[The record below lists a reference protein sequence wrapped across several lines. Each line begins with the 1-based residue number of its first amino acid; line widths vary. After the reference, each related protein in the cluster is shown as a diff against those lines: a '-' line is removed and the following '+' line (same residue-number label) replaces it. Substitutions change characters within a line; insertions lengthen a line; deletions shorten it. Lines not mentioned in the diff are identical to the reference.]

1 MKATKQRP
9 KGRRDDRRP
18 PDDRPEREGHREDPF
33 DRGQLPDD
41 ARTSPTKAKLF
52 IPYFAGDTGDRS
64 QPFPAGVLSWWC
76 PGIRIT
82 GPDGTLYTGGKL
94 SQDGP
99 SSIAVD
105 VANGGQAPAWAQVS
119 LFWSDPT
126 AGFGPP
132 FLRRGPELGSPVMV
146 HVAPGTTGRSDSIPL
161 STVPGT
167 PDHICVIAVVSAFD
181 DPPSGTWDPIGDRHY
196 AQHNIELLEVDEGG
210 IASFSFFVTS
220 PLHELVTATVE
231 IRPAAAAELAIL
243 SSAYAAVGQELRR
256 NEVGLTQVDQD
267 VMDRPSSVLTFD
279 LYPGERRLCR
289 GMVAAATLKR
299 GQFSAA
305 TVDMTARPARGERD
319 RSAVRG
325 SFGAVIFV
333 NR

>member
-18 PDDRPEREGHREDPF
+18 PDDRPEREGHREDPST
-33 DRGQLPDD
+33 
-41 ARTSPTKAKLF
+41 AVSYPTMRVPRRLKLSSSSLILLVTLEIVVSRF
-52 IPYFAGDTGDRS
+52 RP
-64 QPFPAGVLSWWC
+64 VLSWWC

-119 LFWSDPT
+119 LFWSDPA

-181 DPPSGTWDPIGDRHY
+181 DPPSGTWIRWRPPLCPAH
-196 AQHNIELLEVDEGG
+196 IELPEVDEA
-210 IASFSFFVTS
+210 ASPRSRSSSPVRSTSWLPPLWRFV
-220 PLHELVTATVE
+220 
-231 IRPAAAAELAIL
+231 
-243 SSAYAAVGQELRR
+243 RR
-256 NEVGLTQVDQD
+256 R
-267 VMDRPSSVLTFD
+267 RPSLPYY
-279 LYPGERRLCR
+279 L
-289 GMVAAATLKR
+289 
-299 GQFSAA
+299 
-305 TVDMTARPARGERD
+305 ARMPPL
-319 RSAVRG
+319 VR
-325 SFGAVIFV
+325 
-333 NR
+333 N